1 MVVAELALYNVSNW
15 FSLTIT
21 NAAHLDQQVLHAQC
35 FPVIVL
41 SGSHRVDRRAQDLYG
56 SVEIRPSSDLLLSL
70 LDVSNDQ
77 FVIRAI
83 VGIDLELLH
92 LLQRREFSK
101 SHHIASTHTTRTYD
115 LNKLA
120 TAAMT

>member
-35 FPVIVL
+35 FPIIVL
-41 SGSHRVDRRAQDLYG
+41 SGSHRVDRCAQDLYG

-92 LLQRREFSK
+92 LLQEES
-101 SHHIASTHTTRTYD
+101 SAS
-115 LNKLA
+115 L
-120 TAAMT
+120 MI